1 MLEIIKYLRILASKE
16 VAKPLETLDEELLAG
31 MDSTMSEE
39 VHSDFLWILIVN
51 LLIFIGLTVVS
62 YQASL
67 KIAEATQTTEDPN
80 SLNKLKFI
88 KGLTYANGSNLISCF
103 KLEKNNSIYPLK
115 FLFDKHN
122 KFSQSIVLGFDHH
135 PRE

>member
-1 MLEIIKYLRILASKE
+1 MLKLLKYVRFLASNE
-16 VAKPLETLDEELLAG
+16 PAKPLETLDEELLAG
-31 MDSTMSEE
+31 MANHVPEE

-67 KIAEATQTTEDPN
+67 KIAETTEGTEDPN

-88 KGLTYANGSNLISCF
+88 KGLTYANGSNL
-103 KLEKNNSIYPLK
+103 KYYYLY
-115 FLFDKHN
+115 
-122 KFSQSIVLGFDHH
+122 
-135 PRE
+135 